1 MKYLII
7 GLSFIFLSACSGFNL
22 QTSQPAQT
30 QNISIIT
37 ETPIKT
43 PTVTPS
49 PLSTAPSLELPTWMS
64 NPNTAI
70 LAALIRDDVNQIR
83 KIHFINPATE
93 EKYELSVPNDYGGF
107 FWYDNMNLGVIVKD
121 TETAQKFNLQ
131 TGQITIEPVPPF
143 KPDKFWKDSISI
155 NQNYIAQ
162 WDRDN
167 KIITVEDTR
176 TNEMLWELVLPENR
190 YGTEIEWSPVSEN
203 HLAFLQGSLSLSG
216 KITEDM
222 ALTIVDITNG
232 EILSTYNGN
241 FGMLEWSPNGKMILY
256 LNPYFRY
263 RNYGIS
269 FKDAPC
275 LLILATNETKCLRSI
290 PKIIPT
296 GYELLTTGI
305 YKWASDSNSIFFT
318 YTYNLPNR
326 WSILG
331 NLCNYS
337 LIDSRIDCATQGLK
351 VLHERSVINYKLSPN
366 EQFIPVCYSK
376 STLVEDAAGESSDG
390 IIKPDGTGFF
400 SWTGTILDGSPSPMC
415 SWDSYWR
422 PLP

>member
-7 GLSFIFLSACSGFNL
+7 GLSLIFLSACSGFNL

-30 QNISIIT
+30 QNIPIVT

-49 PLSTAPSLELPTWMS
+49 PITAPSLEIPTWMS

-70 LAALIRDDVNQIR
+70 LAALIRDDVNQTR
-83 KIHFINPATE
+83 KIRFINPATE
-93 EKYELSVPNDYGGF
+93 EKFDLDVSKVFGGF

-131 TGQITIEPVPPF
+131 TGQITTEPIPPF
-143 KPDKFWKDSISI
+143 TPDKFWKDNFSI
-155 NQNYIAQ
+155 NKHYIAQ

-167 KIITVEDTR
+167 KVITVEDTK
-176 TNEMLWELVLPENR
+176 TSETLWKLVLPENR
-190 YGTEIEWSPVSEN
+190 YGTEIVWSPANEN

-222 ALTIVDITNG
+222 TLTIVDITNG

-290 PKIIPT
+290 PKIVPT

-305 YKWASDSNSIFFT
+305 YEWASDSNSIFYT
-318 YTYNLPNR
+318 YTYKLPNR

-337 LIDSRIDCATQGLK
+337 LIDSRIYCATQDLK
-351 VLHERSVINYKLSPN
+351 VLQERSVINYELSPD
-366 EQFIPVCYSK
+366 EQFIYFCYSK
-376 STLVEDAAGESSDG
+376 STLVEDASGESNDG
-390 IIKPDGTGFF
+390 IIKIDGTGFF
-400 SWTGTILDGSPSPMC
+400 SWAGTIMDGSPSPTC
-415 SWDSYWR
+415 SWDSSWR